1 MVGIMRRVFGGI
13 ALLMGS
19 AILLWVG
26 YNFLIERQ
34 PETQGSNPFP
44 AIGVSLAMIFVG
56 IMWIRGKQA
65 G

>member
-1 MVGIMRRVFGGI
+1 MKRIFGVLI
-13 ALLMGS
+13 LLIGS

-26 YNFLIERQ
+26 YNFFIEMQ
-34 PETQGSNPFP
+34 PEAQGRNPLP
-44 AIGVSLAMIFVG
+44 PIGLSGAMIYVG

>member
-1 MVGIMRRVFGGI
+1 MRRVFGVV

-19 AILLWVG
+19 AILLWIG
-26 YNFLIERQ
+26 YNLFIETQ
-34 PETQGSNPFP
+34 PEARGRNPILP
-44 AIGVSLAMIFVG
+44 IGVSVAMITVG